1 VALLHLAV
9 SQSTIR
15 VLVSVRAGEEL
26 PRGLVGL
33 WKDELLARLDVAPL
47 SRDATEELVL
57 AVLGEGVPTSLLD
70 RIWRLSRGNALFV
83 RELVTAALERRAAVL
98 VSVRGAASCCP
109 RARRS
114 ASAAAEARRVDELM
128 ARCDGPW
135 SPALAAPAPVGADLT
150 EREREV
156 ALLAAA
162 GRTSPEIAEALYLS
176 VRTVD
181 THLHRVYRKL
191 MIEGRRQ
198 LAEALGTLT

>member
-1 VALLHLAV
+1 MEHVAKPLAV
-9 SQSTIR
+9 E
-15 VLVSVRAGEEL
+15 VLHAAVRLGRASDAVETMDRLGDAVDGPFAGVAARHTRALAWGEAQALATAAADFEEL
-26 PRGLVGL
+26 GADLMAAEAHRSAANAYRRDGLG
-33 WKDELLARLDVAPL
+33 
-47 SRDATEELVL
+47 
-57 AVLGEGVPTSLLD
+57 
-70 RIWRLSRGNALFV
+70 
-83 RELVTAALERRAAVL
+83 
-98 VSVRGAASCCP
+98 
-109 RARRS
+109 
-114 ASAAAEARRVDELM
+114 ASAAAEARRVDELV

-135 SPALAAPAPVGADLT
+135 SPALAARAPVGADLT

-162 GRTSPEIAEALYLS
+162 GRTSPEIAETLYLS